1 MKKILLTAS
10 SLIAAAASQA
20 QNLTK
25 TEEDCQ
31 VLAWVRAE
39 DLRPDHISHGE
50 LRIKVQKGQTGQC
63 ANRIASVSLRLQLDE
78 FSEVKHLR
86 RGVVLPGIPKA
97 DNQTI
102 PTDFTDWGFN
112 KNDAV
117 YDYSGYDR
125 AMSDPA
131 FWVVKAEER
140 RAWTTEAVLFENN
153 PDFSQAMVTPF
164 IVAAPAVNYPPAV
177 TTYRSIDS
185 TMQPIQRHAYS
196 QIGYHYI
203 AVVSFTD
210 GRTVNVPAGHTNFV
224 PVSAPVEIKPFT
236 LNATFRDQDDCGDPE
251 QPNAK
256 KLRSDMER
264 CLPEELRSAFYAEVT
279 LDKGNVIQRGQS
291 LKGKVTVH
299 AVTNGSTKMAAI
311 SATLMPRLNHRWAT
325 EQATTGGDENFNVST
340 YLRNSATFGVISIG
354 HHSFFFQES
363 DSMNYEWEN
372 HQPSG
377 SGSLTS
383 ANPSFDFEL
392 QVLQTAAPD
401 FLSYYSS
408 GEASLELKL
417 TVLHSQ
423 DAAVCIHGVD
433 RYTPVA
439 DEGSATQDDAAKTE
453 EGLWDAYTRVGEPV
467 NTRPADWWRRNLI
480 LKTTVPLVILGDIST
495 RPVEHYLTPG
505 LPSPVILPAQGDVV
519 FPAAQPEVIEEPLA
533 NTTLRLLRSGGT
545 FDPYEAQ
552 RQFWNHTRL
561 HRFGRDMPPDPASS
575 YNQGIYAGLLWKKK
589 VVAEE
594 RGLWPPQSTATEVA
608 RDDNT
613 QQRFVVIP

>member
-1 MKKILLTAS
+1 MKKILRVLTAT
-10 SLIAAAASQA
+10 SLIAAAASQG
-20 QNLTK
+20 QNSTK

-39 DLRPDHISHGE
+39 DLRPDHISHVIRVGPGE
-50 LRIKVQKGQTGQC
+50 LRIKVQTRQC

-86 RGVVLPGIPKA
+86 RGAVLPEIPKA

-102 PTDFTDWGFN
+102 PTEFTDWGFD
-112 KNDAV
+112 KYDAV
-117 YDYSGYDR
+117 YDYSGYDK

-153 PDFSQAMVTPF
+153 TDFTRAMVTPF
-164 IVAAPAVNYPPAV
+164 IVASPAVNYPPAV
-177 TTYRSIDS
+177 MSYRSIDS
-185 TMQPIQRHAYS
+185 SMQPIQRHAYS

-203 AVVSFTD
+203 AVVNFTD
-210 GRTVNVPAGHTNFV
+210 GRTVDVPAGHTNFA
-224 PVSAPVEIKPFT
+224 PVSAPVETKPFT
-236 LNATFRDQDDCGDPE
+236 LNTTFSDQDDCGDSD

-256 KLRSDMER
+256 KRRSDMER
-264 CLPEELRSAFYAEVT
+264 CLPEELRSAFYAE
-279 LDKGNVIQRGQS
+279 RGKS

-299 AVTNGSTKMAAI
+299 AVTNGSTTMSAI
-311 SATLMPRLNHRWAT
+311 SATLIPRLNHRWAT

-340 YLRNSATFGVISIG
+340 CLRKSINTGVISIG
-354 HHSFFFQES
+354 HYSSVFKEK
-363 DSMNYEWEN
+363 DSNNYEWVN
-372 HQPSG
+372 HQPST

-383 ANPSFDFEL
+383 AKPYFEFEL

-408 GEASLELKL
+408 GEASLELQL

-433 RYTPVA
+433 KYAPVV

-467 NTRPADWWRRNLI
+467 DTRPADWWRRNLI
-480 LKTTVPLVILGDIST
+480 LKTTVPLVVLGDISA

-505 LPSPVILPAQGDVV
+505 LPSPVILPAQGDVA
-519 FPAAQPEVIEEPLA
+519 FPAAQPEVIEEPLV
-533 NTTLRLLRSGGT
+533 NTTLRLMRSDGT

-561 HRFGRDMPPDPASS
+561 HRFGRDMPPDPVSS

-589 VVAEE
+589 VVADE
-594 RGLWPPQSTATEVA
+594 RGLWPPQSTATDVA

-613 QQRFVVIP
+613 QQRFVVTP